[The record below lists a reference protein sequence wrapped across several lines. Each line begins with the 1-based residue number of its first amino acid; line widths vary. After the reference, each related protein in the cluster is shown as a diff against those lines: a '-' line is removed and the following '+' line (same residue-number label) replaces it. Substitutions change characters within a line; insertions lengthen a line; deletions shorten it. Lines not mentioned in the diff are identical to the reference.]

1 MKKALPLFLVLGVI
15 GINYSKAEPL
25 QDSFRYGTYG
35 LVAGALAGGAS
46 MAFAED
52 PGSSLNPVARG
63 ASLGLY
69 AGLVV
74 ALFKN
79 MNPSKEPKYDVM
91 PVSFDHHGDS
101 TLGFIITKRF

>member
-1 MKKALPLFLVLGVI
+1 MKKVLPLFLAL
-15 GINYSKAEPL
+15 GINYSNAEPL

-79 MNPSKEPKYDVM
+79 MSSSKEPRYEVM
-91 PVSFDHHGDS
+91 PVGFNRQGNSS
-101 TLGFIITKRF
+101 LGFVITKKF